1 MAKKS
6 YSNTAFWARQV
17 ALAVVLIIIAGV
29 LIYVQQRN
37 ENAPVAVGEVEEKSV
52 SRGLSEFYRE
62 YRMTSTEEQNEQQGD
77 FVLDIAGVDPQLDNK
92 LAQMSSQ
99 TRPVDERWTGEH
111 KYRTF
116 QEGSTLR
123 EAISTYAQAEGMQ
136 LIWNLEQDF
145 VIKHQ
150 FQMDNTVAGSLAKI
164 ASAIDSSFAGSVKAY
179 ICTGQRALVVTAE
192 ETDFLNQNCRL
203 VRG

>member
-1 MAKKS
+1 MAKKNS
-6 YSNTAFWARQV
+6 SNTLFWARQV
-17 ALAVVLIIIAGV
+17 ALAAVLIIIAGV
-29 LIYVQQRN
+29 MIYLQERN
-37 ENAPVAVGEVEEKSV
+37 QDESVAVGEVEEKSV

-62 YRMTSTEEQNEQQGD
+62 YRMTSTEERNDEQGA
-77 FVLDIAGVDPQLDNK
+77 FVLDIAGVDPQLDEK
-92 LAQMSSQ
+92 LEKMSSQ

-111 KYRTF
+111 KFRTF

-123 EAISTYAQAEGMQ
+123 EAISAYAQAEGMQ

-164 ASAIDSSFAGSVKAY
+164 ASAIDSSFAGTVKAY

-192 ETDFLNQNCRL
+192 ETEFLNQHCRL